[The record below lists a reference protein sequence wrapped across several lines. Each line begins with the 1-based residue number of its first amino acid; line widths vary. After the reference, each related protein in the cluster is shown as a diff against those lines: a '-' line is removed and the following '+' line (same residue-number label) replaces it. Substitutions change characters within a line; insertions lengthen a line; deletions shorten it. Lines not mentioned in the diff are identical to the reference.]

1 MRYGRKLAYLSPES
15 TKSSRR
21 LNRWLLL
28 ACGSAIVSGLILQG
42 GSKTTDNPRP
52 PTQTATQSTPVERIG
67 LRLTPMQRSLLSQ
80 NQRLPF
86 EPKVPTTTDE
96 SDLSIA
102 ESKSD
107 ASLSRLAIRPG
118 DTLAGIFTRLGIEAT
133 ELPKMLALPEVAK
146 HLKTLKVGTEIRFA
160 QRGSRLDR
168 FEYEIDDFN
177 TLLILRAGDTL
188 SASVVTI
195 KRDIRQ
201 AAASGHIARSLFVD
215 LQRAGVP
222 DATIMAFA
230 DLFGW
235 DVDFVRDIKKGDR
248 FKIIFEEVFREGKKV
263 GNGRILAA
271 EFINGEKTL
280 RAFYFKSSDGTEG
293 YYSQN
298 GDAMKKAFLI
308 APLNF
313 TKVSSRFNL
322 ARMHPVLNRIRAHK
336 GVDYAAP
343 MGTAVR
349 AVANGRVDFAG
360 KQSGY
365 GNVIVLKH
373 GERYTTLYG
382 HLMKFASG
390 ISRGDTVKQG
400 QLIGYVGMTGLATGP
415 HLHYEFRIGGV
426 HVDPLKVKLPKAIPL
441 EKKYLAS
448 FRETAAPLFEQL
460 TALDGK
466 SDETQRSVVSKD
478 SKKSPSASN

>member
-1 MRYGRKLAYLSPES
+1 MRYGRTLSYPPLAPRKL
-15 TKSSRR
+15 TRR
-21 LNRWLLL
+21 LRRWLLL
-28 ACGSAIVSGLILQG
+28 ACGTVLVSGLLLRG
-42 GSKTTDNPRP
+42 GSDNTVEPRP
-52 PTQTATQSTPVERIG
+52 AISNAMLSAPVERIG
-67 LRLTPMQRSLLSQ
+67 LRLTPTQRDLLTQ
-80 NQRLPF
+80 NRRLPF
-86 EPKVPTTTDE
+86 EPKVPTGP
-96 SDLSIA
+96 DLPEAAIDRKKPDS
-102 ESKSD
+102 
-107 ASLSRLAIRPG
+107 SLAKLEIRSG
-118 DTLAGIFTRLGIEAT
+118 DTLAGIFSRLGINPA
-133 ELPKMLALPEVAK
+133 ELVQMLALPEAVK
-146 HLKTLKVGTEIRFA
+146 YLKTLKVGTEIRFA
-160 QRGSRLDR
+160 KTGSLLDK

-177 TLLILRAGDTL
+177 TLSIVRDGDTL
-188 SASVVTI
+188 NATVATI

-201 AAASGHIARSLFVD
+201 AAASGQISRSLFVD

-248 FKIIFEEVFREGKKV
+248 FKIIFEEVFREGQKV

-293 YYSQN
+293 YFSQN

-343 MGTAVR
+343 MGTSVR

-360 KQSGY
+360 KQNGY
-365 GNVIVLKH
+365 GNVIVLQH

-390 ISRGDTVKQG
+390 ISRGDNVKQG

-415 HLHYEFRIGGV
+415 HLHYEFRINGV

-448 FRETAAPLFEQL
+448 FRQAADPLIAQL
-460 TALDGK
+460 SALDGK

-478 SKKSPSASN
+478 SRKSSSASN